1 MLYTAFALCSCK
13 QLFESDRDSNG
24 GASICL
30 TLPATKRGLDAEVH
44 EHAELMTQFYEVTFA
59 RAGMTDIVVRG
70 NPGETVSSGELL
82 EGVYAVEV
90 YAYSY
95 EGKKIGYGN
104 QKDVRVLDGETTFI
118 TIGISEIKE
127 PAISED
133 EDRPP
138 IGTKARTEPKEVGD
152 IVFNDGTAMPYA
164 DYDALDEE
172 GKNAVKPYA
181 IALIFYKGTELNNT
195 GDSTTV
201 RTLGVGLKQS
211 DGYIAWCTASANAY
225 SMTISTIYEHGTT
238 DPNKNQS
245 KCLEKIGLFLAQN
258 ESTDDTGIE
267 ANYPAFYFVK
277 NYKRQKL
284 SGESTSRVAGTA
296 YENGWYLPGYSEFM
310 RLYENGSSESGDMI
324 FDVSAAS
331 VALGGDSFR
340 MDSAT
345 ECYLLATE
353 CGVTNKY
360 ESVGFGGFYKGQIWT
375 ADRTEGNIV
384 CVIREF

>member
-59 RAGMTDIVVRG
+59 RASMTDIVVRG

-181 IALIFYKGTELNNT
+181 IALIFYKGTQLF
-195 GDSTTV
+195 DWADTTTL
-201 RTLGVGLKQS
+201 RTLGVGLKH
-211 DGYIAWCTASANAY
+211 GNEKWCTSSANACDKDIA
-225 SMTISTIYEHGTT
+225 TISRANCQNGSEA
-238 DPNKNQS
+238 
-245 KCLEKIGLFLAQN
+245 LEKMGLFLIQN
-258 ESTDDTGIE
+258 GSTDDTGIE
-267 ANYPAFYFVK
+267 ANYPAFYFAK

-284 SGESTSRVAGTA
+284 SGESTSRVVGTA
-296 YENGWYLPGYSEFM
+296 YENGWYLPSCLEFERLRENCSSVSE
-310 RLYENGSSESGDMI
+310 NMI

-331 VALGGDSFR
+331 VALGGDSFDL
-340 MDSAT
+340 DS
-345 ECYLLATE
+345 
-353 CGVTNKY
+353 
-360 ESVGFGGFYKGQIWT
+360 SVYYVSSSNNTSITSTAINFGLDFMGGSDNILFNLPKGD
-375 ADRTEGNIV
+375 ASKV
-384 CVIREF
+384 VVIREF

>member
-59 RAGMTDIVVRG
+59 RASMTDIVVRG

-82 EGVYAVEV
+82 EGVYEVEV

-195 GDSTTV
+195 GDTTV

-211 DGYIAWCTASANAY
+211 YAELCWCTDDANAY
-225 SMTISTIYEHGTT
+225 NIDITTIDCYTY
-238 DPNKNQS
+238 KNGS
-245 KCLEKIGLFLAQN
+245 DILEKIGLFLAQN
-258 ESTDDTGIE
+258 GSTDDTGIE
-267 ANYPAFYFVK
+267 ANYPAFYFAK

-296 YENGWYLPGYSEFM
+296 YENGWYLPSY
-310 RLYENGSSESGDMI
+310 YEVCQLRTIVRSSD
-324 FDVSAAS
+324 FDVSVAS

-340 MDSAT
+340 MDNY
-345 ECYLLATE
+345 YLCSSE
-353 CGVTNKY
+353 NSNGVSFCLSY
-360 ESVGFGGFYKGQIWT
+360 GF
-375 ADRTEGNIV
+375 ADTGPYDQLFNTPKNQLVHV